1 MDEKTEELR
10 DIFVDVAGEEAVT
23 ESQEESPGSLTTDED
38 GVDDRIAAVVE
49 RMRDRYELDS
59 GLDDDS
65 LVTVV
70 RGFYDGE
77 DDAAIAAD
85 IAGANAADDVFRARL
100 DLHLFRDEDTEAPF
114 DLAPL
119 RKRADDDVETLAAD
133 LDVSPEAVRH
143 YRRVVTAQNEARQV
157 SQRFQA
163 EFEEALADAGLTAM
177 TDAMPENG
185 LDDTTEDIGSLEE
198 DADVSF

>member
-10 DIFVDVAGEEAVT
+10 DIFVDVAGEDTVT

-49 RMRDRYELDS
+49 RMRDRYDFDS
-59 GLDDDS
+59 GLDDER
-65 LVTVV
+65 LAAVV
-70 RGFYDGE
+70 RGFYDGD
-77 DDAAIAAD
+77 DDATIAD
-85 IAGANAADDVFRARL
+85 ELGVAAEDVFDARL
-100 DLHLFRDEDTEAPF
+100 DLHLFRDADTDAPF

-119 RKRADDDVETLAAD
+119 RKRAGDDVATLAAD
-133 LDVSPEAVRH
+133 LDAAPEAVRH
-143 YRRVVTAQNEARQV
+143 YCRVVTAQNEARQV

>member
-10 DIFVDVAGEEAVT
+10 DIFVDVAGEETVT
-23 ESQEESPGSLTTDED
+23 ESQAESPGSLTTDEE
-38 GVDDRIAAVVE
+38 GVDDRIAGVVE
-49 RMRDRYELDS
+49 RMRDRYEFDS
-59 GLDDDS
+59 GLDDDA
-65 LVTVV
+65 LVAVV
-70 RGFYDGE
+70 RGFYDGA
-77 DDAAIAAD
+77 DDATIAD
-85 IAGANAADDVFRARL
+85 DLAGADANDVFRARL
-100 DLHLFRDEDTEAPF
+100 DLHLFRDEDTQAPF

-119 RKRADDDVETLAAD
+119 RKRADDDAATLAGDLGVDAD
-133 LDVSPEAVRH
+133 QVRH
-143 YRRVVTAQNEARQV
+143 YRRVVTAQNEARQA
-157 SQRFQA
+157 SQRFQT

>member
-10 DIFVDVAGEEAVT
+10 DIFVDVAGEESVT

-38 GVDDRIAAVVE
+38 GVDDRIAAVIE
-49 RMRDRYELDS
+49 RMRDRYDFDS
-59 GLDDDS
+59 GLDEDA
-65 LVTVV
+65 LVAVV
-70 RGFYDGE
+70 RGFYDGD
-77 DDAAIAAD
+77 DDAAIAD
-85 IAGANAADDVFRARL
+85 DLGAAPEDVLEARL
-100 DLHLFRDEDTEAPF
+100 DLHLFRDADTDAPF

-119 RKRADDDVETLAAD
+119 RKRVEDDVATLAAD
-133 LDVSPEAVRH
+133 LDVSPEDIRH
-143 YRRVVTAQNEARQV
+143 YRQVVTAQNDARQA
-157 SQRFQA
+157 SQRFQS